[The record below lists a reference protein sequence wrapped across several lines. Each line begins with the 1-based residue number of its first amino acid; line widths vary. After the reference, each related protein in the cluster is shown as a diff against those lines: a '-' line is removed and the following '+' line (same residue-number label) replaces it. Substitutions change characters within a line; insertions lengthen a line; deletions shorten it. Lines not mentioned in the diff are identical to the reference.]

1 MEEIKKRE
9 FDKQFLEFPLSSL
22 IYFATKR
29 ERINDLIGYCI
40 IKQSDKVTLS
50 NSEITRLAGHLL
62 EERDKESPLSGY
74 SKNSTYH
81 KKILIATSHLGVT
94 IFNIQRVIE
103 EHDNLSYAISPY
115 LARNGKDAYCRIGKK
130 LIFEVREGIFDYKL
144 FSVLCGIQSI
154 LRDDKFKRI
163 TYDRIRYAMHGY
175 KSKTAFEKENP
186 GIKLL
191 TDRQLKRI
199 VDLLHAK
206 QFFSRFTY
214 ANRQIYYST
223 KIDNDE
229 QLREA
234 VKQTKLYWAKRK
246 SNVDDKITTLEI
258 KREIQK
264 QREKAN
270 LVSIELKTLKHAES
284 EMERLK
290 SYNVFKL
297 PKAGVN

>member
-1 MEEIKKRE
+1 MEDIKKRE
-9 FDKQFLEFPLSSL
+9 FDKHFFEFPLSSL
-22 IYFATKR
+22 IYIASNR
-29 ERINDLIGYCI
+29 ERLYDLIGYCI
-40 IKQSDKVTLS
+40 VKQTDKVTMTT
-50 NSEITRLAGHLL
+50 SEINNLVRHLV
-62 EERDKESPLSGY
+62 EERDRPLEDY
-74 SKNSTYH
+74 NKNSLFH
-81 KKILIATSHLGVT
+81 KKILIATSHLGV
-94 IFNIQRVIE
+94 IIYNVRHEIE
-103 EHDNLSYAISPY
+103 EYQKLNEAISSY
-115 LARNGKDAYCRIGKK
+115 VSRNGKDAYCRIGKAI
-130 LIFEVREGIFDYKL
+130 IFETCEGKFDYNL

-175 KSKTAFEKENP
+175 KSKTVFEQENP

-191 TDRQLKRI
+191 TDRQLKRL

-234 VKQTKLYWAKRK
+234 VKQTKLYWAKNK
-246 SNVDDKITTLEI
+246 SNIDDKIATLEI
-258 KREIQK
+258 KQEIQK
-264 QREKAN
+264 EREKAN
-270 LVSIELKTLKHAES
+270 LVSIELKTLKHADS

-290 SYNVFKL
+290 GYNVFKL

>member
-9 FDKQFLEFPLSSL
+9 FDKNFFEFPLSSL
-22 IYFATKR
+22 IYLANNR
-29 ERINDLIGYCI
+29 ERLNDLIGYCI
-40 IKQSDKVTLS
+40 IKQADKVTSS
-50 NSEITRLAGHLL
+50 NNEINRLFGHLL
-62 EERDKESPLSGY
+62 DERDSPLLSY
-74 SKNSTYH
+74 NKNSIYH
-81 KKILIATSHLGVT
+81 KKILIATSQLGVT
-94 IFNIQRVIE
+94 IYNVQREIE
-103 EHDNLSYAISPY
+103 EHTRVCKAISPY
-115 LARNGKDAYCRIGKK
+115 IIRNGNDAYCRIGKK
-130 LIFEVREGIFDYKL
+130 LIFEVREGKFDFKL

-175 KSKTAFEKENP
+175 KSKTVFEKENP

-191 TDRQLKRI
+191 TDRQLKRL

-214 ANRQIYYST
+214 GNRQIFYST

-229 QLREA
+229 QLRET
-234 VKQTKLYWAKRK
+234 VKQSKLFWEKNK
-246 SNVDDKITTLEI
+246 SNNLDKITTLEI
-258 KREIQK
+258 QQEIK
-264 QREKAN
+264 KEREKAK
-270 LVSIELKTLKHAES
+270 LISIELKTLKHAES
-284 EMERLK
+284 EIERLK